1 MLAAEGHTFVT
12 ETDTEVIAH
21 LVEKHF
27 TGSLEQ
33 AVRNTLH
40 EITGIYAVVIISVND
55 PEKIDRS
62 TLWATYCG
70 RTGRE

>member
-33 AVRNTLH
+33 AVRKTLQ

-55 PEKIDRS
+55 PEKMIAAR
-62 TLWATYCG
+62 CG
-70 RTGRE
+70 PPIVVGLGRE